1 MYLTKKDS
9 HWEVRA
15 PAKLNLLLEVLS
27 RRDDGFH
34 ELETLMVPIGL
45 FDTLSLRSQAAGRI
59 ELDCQWPSFGKPQGV
74 AVAAGD
80 FDAVPRDRSNLVVRA
95 VELLQKTAGVA
106 AGAAIRLVK
115 RIPVA
120 AGLGGGSSDAAAA
133 LVAASHAWNLGWSRE
148 RLSRLAAQLG
158 SDVPF
163 FLGPSAGHSSGA
175 VCRGRGEKLEA
186 AVHLGHLHFVVV
198 RPPKGLSTA
207 KVFAACQAADRHDAA
222 RAASRLVALLGALQA
237 GKLAL
242 AGRLL
247 HNRLQQSAAKL
258 SSWIERLQEE
268 FSRLDCLGHQM
279 TGSGTSY
286 FGLCRSARHARC
298 VAARLRVRD
307 VRSVYALSSCRLGM
321 PVT

>member
-1 MYLTKKDS
+1 MKKDS
-9 HWEVRA
+9 TWEVRA

-59 ELDCQWPSFGKPQGV
+59 ELACQWAGV
-74 AVAAGD
+74 ATAGD
-80 FDAVPRDRSNLVVRA
+80 FDTVPRDHSNLVVRA

-133 LVAASHAWNLGWSRE
+133 LVAASHAWSLGWSRE
-148 RLSRLAAQLG
+148 RLSRLAVQLG

-163 FLGPSAGHSSGA
+163 FLGPSAEHPSGA

-186 AVHLGHLHFVVV
+186 AAHLGHLHFVVV
-198 RPPKGLSTA
+198 RPPEGLSTGR
-207 KVFAACQAADRHDAA
+207 VFAACEPADRNDAA
-222 RAASRLVALLGALQA
+222 GSANRLYALIGALQA

-242 AGRLL
+242 AGRLF
-247 HNRLQQSAAKL
+247 HNRLQRSAAKL

-279 TGSGTSY
+279 TGSGTSF
-286 FGLCRSARHARC
+286 FGLCGSARHARC

-307 VRSVYALSSCRLGM
+307 VGSVYALSSCRLGM